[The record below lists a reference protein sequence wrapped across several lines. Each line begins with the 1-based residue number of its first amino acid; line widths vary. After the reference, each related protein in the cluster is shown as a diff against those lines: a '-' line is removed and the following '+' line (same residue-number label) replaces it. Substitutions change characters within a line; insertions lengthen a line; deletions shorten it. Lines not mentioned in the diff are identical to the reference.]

1 MSTYTVTK
9 SNGDV
14 TLANPVP
21 EAEYMYGCVATSV
34 GMLIGYYDLYGYRN
48 ADLSN
53 LIDGKVAVK
62 SRGTDGDAYDMDAFD
77 TVLGRAIAS
86 KEYVWRFYSRD
97 GHSTSSQEELEYTFK
112 SDLKTLNTDAWNCL
126 ADYLGTGQYWRG
138 NSNLSTGT
146 ISDPKES
153 TMTLKA
159 LYEKYYDVVIG
170 RVRYSNRV
178 ISDGTTSI
186 SMPQRYT
193 DWKHGLDLYVQSK
206 GYSLDYDLTA
216 AHTVDVNGG
225 DFTYEDYMREI
236 DAGRPVIISVTEH
249 AMIGYGYNAET
260 KEIIFDDCYQTGR
273 MEWGK
278 SYYYS
283 NGYRYLKTITTV
295 VFDVNM
301 DLALVDTAGTSEQLL
316 VAGSPDTVTTDD
328 YIVASDGISQA
339 AYLSYTIYNL
349 GKKATKSFSTTIQV
363 DGKTIGSDS
372 FSSVE
377 SHASQQMDNV
387 SLGELS
393 VGLHS
398 ITVTIDQ
405 STQDDYRVAE
415 RDILVLKPGTNVW
428 SGSRT
433 VENGESIRDIYMQK
447 GGTLSVNNAQVLDCI
462 LRGTARVLQ
471 GGVMSGASI
480 YNTGILQVNAGGTI
494 DESLVSANGTI
505 TVSSGGIARAT
516 IVESGGTLTVG
527 SGGIAEDTKIGSGT
541 VEVANGGT
549 ARNVSVA
556 AGGSLT
562 VKSGGKVSGRLSITK
577 TASIVFQDGGIMDF
591 NLSAFDNDSTAC
603 INLSQVT
610 GTPNYTLTV
619 SGKEKSGTYKL
630 AEGAKGFDRTLGV
643 KDTNGN
649 SIGILDVK
657 GEFTVGNAVYQLNLN
672 KSILMLKVIA
682 NDPPTVS
689 KVKASITKPTVL
701 DVVVTAVFADDR
713 GLAAS
718 LYKIGETGEWTPY
731 EKKGVTVTKN
741 ATVFFKAVDNAG
753 NESEIVSYE
762 VTNIDKSV
770 LDNGNDNWLFD
781 PKQESPI
788 NSLVRD
794 SAPITIS
801 SGTKEIL
808 FDEDMSLSQNGR
820 RNYVG
825 TGDEADF
832 LKIKLDNAAKLV
844 FSLDVMDAV
853 KFIVY
858 RLVEGQNKKG
868 NDTYSLKALQTTS
881 LSPKKNAG
889 SITGA
894 SKPLY
899 LESGEYYIAMRSSN
913 AKKGGGAFYNVEIS
927 DEGSEF
933 FIRGDNSDDWNDLKE
948 SGAHGAVGDAGLLD
962 RTSDTVLNGWV
973 GFGDT
978 EDYAKITLEHAAKL
992 DFLIDADGAS
1002 KFTVW
1007 QLTYNAKKDTYALK
1021 SIKSVSVKAG
1031 VQAVVSVQL
1040 QASDEN
1046 NMYYISMTAANIK
1059 KFDSV
1064 EYYVGLDLESTIFYV
1079 DADNGDNN
1087 WLYQTKTKKRNMSLV
1102 DSEAVNLTV
1111 DTDDIRLDQGGT
1123 EVVGWDNYVGFG
1135 DEADYLKIH
1144 LAGDAIVSF
1153 NVTTTNAAQFVIYSL
1168 TEKSGK
1174 NGNPIYSL
1182 KTIQKTALKPGKKQ
1196 TEVSVPT
1203 KAIALSSGDYYISM
1217 QSTNAKNGSQV
1228 YYNVSLNTAECSGLP
1243 GENLNA
1249 LLDSCALSNNYELLD
1264 LDHSNITDGLV
1275 DACDMSGLAD
1285 LDSHKLFESY
1295 NNFNLASL

>member
-34 GMLIGYYDLYGYRN
+34 GMLVGYYDLYGYRN

-53 LIDGKVAVK
+53 LIEGKVAVK

-97 GHSTSSQEELEYTFK
+97 GYSTSSQEELEYTFK
-112 SDLKTLNTDAWNCL
+112 SDLETLNTDAWNCL

-225 DFTYEDYMREI
+225 DFTFEDYMREI

-328 YIVASDGISQA
+328 YIVASDDISQA

-377 SHASQQMDNV
+377 SHTSQRRDNV
-387 SLGELS
+387 SLGEMS
-393 VGLHS
+393 VGLHT
-398 ITVTIDQ
+398 ITVTIDK
-405 STQDDYRVAE
+405 STLDDYRVAE

-433 VENGESIRDIYMQK
+433 VENGESLSDIYMQK
-447 GGTLSVNNAQVLDCI
+447 GGTLTVKNAHILDCI
-462 LRGTARVLQ
+462 LRGTAHVQ
-471 GGVMSGASI
+471 QEGMMSGTSV
-480 YNTGILQVNAGGTI
+480 YNTGNLQVYAGGTI
-494 DESLVSANGTI
+494 NETLVSSNGTI

-516 IVESGGTLTVG
+516 LVKSGGTLTVG
-527 SGGIAEDTKIGSGT
+527 SGGVAEDTTIGGGT

-549 ARNVSVA
+549 ARNVSVE
-556 AGGSLT
+556 AGGALT
-562 VKSGGKVSGRLSITK
+562 VKSGGKVSGRLSAAK
-577 TASIVFQDGGIMDF
+577 NASVVFQNGGIMDF
-591 NLSAFDNDSTAC
+591 NLSAFENDKTAC
-603 INLSQVT
+603 INLSRIE
-610 GTPNYTLTV
+610 GTPNYTITV

-630 AEGAKGFDRTLGV
+630 AEGAKGFDRTLSV

-649 SIGILDVK
+649 GIGNLDVK

-672 KSILMLKVIA
+672 KNNLTLKVIA
-682 NDPPTVS
+682 NDPPTIS
-689 KVKASITKPTVL
+689 KVKASITTPTVL
-701 DVVVTAVFADDR
+701 DVVITAVFADDR

-731 EKKGVTVTKN
+731 EKKGVTVTQN
-741 ATVFFKAVDNAG
+741 AIVFFKAVDTAG

-770 LDNGNDNWLFD
+770 LDNGNDNWLLD
-781 PKQESPI
+781 PKQDSPI
-788 NSLVRD
+788 NPLVRD
-794 SAPITIS
+794 SAPTIIS

-808 FDEDMSLSQNGR
+808 FDEDISLSQDGR

-825 TGDEADF
+825 AGDDADF
-832 LKIKLDNAAKLV
+832 LKIKLDSAAKLV
-844 FSLDVMDAV
+844 FSLDVMDAA

-858 RLVEGQNKKG
+858 RLVEGQDKKG
-868 NDTYSLKALQTTS
+868 NDTYALKSLQTTS
-881 LSPKKNAG
+881 LSPKKNAD
-889 SITGA
+889 SITGS

-913 AKKGGGAFYNVEIS
+913 AKKGGAAFYNIELRDDASVFFVE
-927 DEGSEF
+927 
-933 FIRGDNSDDWNDLKE
+933 GDNSDDWDNLKE
-948 SGAHGAVGDAGLLD
+948 SGADGSVGDAGLLNG
-962 RTSDTVLNGWV
+962 TSDTVLDGWV

-978 EDYAKITLEHAAKL
+978 VDYAKITLEHAAKL
-992 DFLIDADGAS
+992 NFKIDAGGAS

-1007 QLTYNAKKDTYALK
+1007 QLAFNSKKNTYSLK

-1031 VQAVVSVQL
+1031 VQAAVSVQL
-1040 QASDEN
+1040 QASNEN
-1046 NMYYISMTAANIK
+1046 NMYYVSMAAANIK

-1064 EYYVGLDLESTIFYV
+1064 EYHVGLDLETSVFYV
-1079 DADNGDNN
+1079 DSDNGDNN
-1087 WLYQTKTKKRNMSLV
+1087 WLYTAKTKSRNMLLV
-1102 DSEAVNLTV
+1102 DSEAVNITL
-1111 DTDDIRLDQGGT
+1111 DTTDIHLDQGGT
-1123 EVVGWDNYVGFG
+1123 KVIGWDNYVGFG
-1135 DEADYLKIH
+1135 DEADYLKIN
-1144 LAGDAIVSF
+1144 LDSDAVLSF
-1153 NVTTTNAAQFVIYSL
+1153 NITTTNAANFVIYSL
-1168 TEKSGK
+1168 TEKPGK
-1174 NGNPIYSL
+1174 KGAPTYSL
-1182 KTIQKTALKPGKKQ
+1182 KAVQKTTLKPGKGQ
-1196 TEVSVPT
+1196 TEVSIPT

-1217 QSTNAKNGSQV
+1217 QSIKAKTGAQA

-1243 GENLNA
+1243 GELLNA
-1249 LLDSCALSNNYELLD
+1249 QDASALIPGGNDD
-1264 LDHSNITDGLV
+1264 LNFDFSISSDQIPM
-1275 DACDMSGLAD
+1275 AGLAD
-1285 LDSHKLFESY
+1285 PASRQIQFVEYGNSI
-1295 NNFNLASL
+1295 LASI